1 MISRKTPLSLYI
13 TLLFLGIFT
22 STATAQTVVPK
33 NTNLV
38 NSTTNTAANLLAKTE
53 TATKDITFSPRVT
66 AGYTTQGAGFNSYG
80 SFEGFFPVFQ
90 TPGKNLTF
98 VEGKLLYDTENGT
111 LGGNVLLGQRFLNS
125 KKDRVMG
132 GYVSY
137 DTRDTGKANF
147 NQLGLGLESLSE
159 NWDFHL
165 NGYIPLGKT
174 SSRLSENYLGTS
186 SFQGNNLQL
195 DRVQVFQESLA
206 GVDAEVGKKLASLGN
221 GTLRGYAGTYLY
233 GGEGIPAFVGVKGKL
248 VTSWDNLAMGLSLQS
263 DSRFDTRLVFNI
275 GASLGGHGGSN
286 RQSLPARM
294 GESVERE
301 SNILVDNRIKKDSLA
316 AINPVTGQPW
326 VFNHANLGVG
336 TGNGTYE
343 NPTGTVTAA
352 IANAQSDG
360 NGIVYVQSGTNPG
373 TAGFTVPNKV
383 QVLSTGPVQTI
394 NTTQLGSI
402 NLPGSGVG
410 VGATSSVGA
419 AGLPG
424 TVSLT
429 NLPKVTGTITLAA
442 NGSDQVLS
450 GFAVTNTTTG
460 LSGIIGTNNTNATIA
475 NNQVIIPLTAPNT
488 ATSIVTANRG
498 ILLTGAN
505 STANGQTTIDNNVVN
520 NAIGEGIRLENVSGK
535 AFITRNT
542 VANTIQ
548 PYDQTGLEASIYIR
562 NNKGDVDLTIANN
575 TVGDN
580 NTRSTTGYNGVVT
593 NGVAAYT
600 PTSLVGNEVDGI
612 EFSLCRS
619 YLGGLP
625 DTFAACSGTATAKVK
640 IANNTVRNVGVV
652 GVDGADGIDMN
663 LNNGDVDLI
672 GEKGARVS
680 SLAITGNNVFNIG
693 DKGVSFGSDGDAV
706 LGLGNVSNN
715 TVTNVGGIGIALRSR
730 QTSNTNYVA
739 SGNTITKAAA
749 NGIEYSLTRA
759 DNSAVSTAVID
770 NNKITDSGPD
780 AIFVRSRINGQA
792 KATITNNTINS
803 SGLTTG
809 NTLGIEVSAEENS
822 KLQALVDKNT
832 ITGTRA
838 EAILIRDN
846 ATATGGVAAG
856 NAQLNAVVTNNKLVG
871 NNTATTGAAALTA
884 RANSNA
890 NMCLRLQNNTAGTT
904 AATGYFLNRAVTTA
918 TANPIFRIEDSL
930 LSTNV
935 GTFTPA
941 LPLPTAATNT
951 VGTNNFT
958 SAPAGSCGVAFA
970 Q

>member
-1 MISRKTPLSLYI
+1 MINKKTPLSLYA

-22 STATAQTVVPK
+22 STATAQTVAPK

-53 TATKDITFSPRVT
+53 TGTKNITFSPRAT
-66 AGYTTQGAGFNSYG
+66 AGYSTQGAGFNSYG

-98 VEGKLLYDTENGT
+98 VEGKILYDTENSS

-125 KKDRVMG
+125 KQDRVMG
-132 GYVSY
+132 AYVSY
-137 DTRDTGKANF
+137 DTRDTGKTTF

-174 SSRLSENYLGTS
+174 SSRLSENYVGTS
-186 SFQGNNLQL
+186 SFQGNALQL
-195 DRVQVFQESLA
+195 DRVQVFQQSLA

-248 VTSWDNLAMGLSLQS
+248 VTSWDNLAMGLTLQN

-275 GASLGGHGGSN
+275 GASLGGHGGGN
-286 RQSLPARM
+286 RQSVPARM

-301 SNILVDNRIKKDSLA
+301 SNILVDNRIKRDSLA
-316 AINPVTGQPW
+316 AINPVTGQPY
-326 VFNHANLGVG
+326 VFNHANLGIG
-336 TGNGTYE
+336 TGNGTYD
-343 NPTGTVTAA
+343 NPTGTVVAA
-352 IANAQSDG
+352 AANAQSDG
-360 NGIVYVQSGTNPG
+360 NGIVYVQAGTNPG

-394 NTTQLGSI
+394 NTTQLGNI
-402 NLPGSGVG
+402 QLPGSGVG
-410 VGATSSVGA
+410 VGATTSVGA

-424 TVSLT
+424 TVALT
-429 NLPKVTGTITLAA
+429 NLPKVNGTITLAA
-442 NGSDQVLS
+442 GGSDQVLS
-450 GFAVTNTTTG
+450 GFAVTNTTG
-460 LSGIIGTNNTNATIA
+460 QNAGIAGQNNVNATIK
-475 NNQVIIPLTAPNT
+475 NNQVTIPLTAPNSAAGQSLLT
-488 ATSIVTANRG
+488 TNRG
-498 ILLTGAN
+498 IVLVG
-505 STANGQTTIDNNVVN
+505 ANGQTTIDNNTVN
-520 NAIGEGIRLENVSGK
+520 NAIGEGIRLENITGK
-535 AFITRNT
+535 GSITRNT
-542 VANTIQ
+542 VLNTIQ

-575 TVGDN
+575 LVGDN

-600 PTSLVGNEVDGI
+600 PTALVGNEVDGI

-625 DTFAACSGTATAKVK
+625 DTFAACSGTATAKVN
-640 IANNTVRNVGVV
+640 IANNTVRNIGVL

-680 SLAITGNNVFNIG
+680 TLAITGNNVLNIA
-693 DKGVSFGSDGDAV
+693 DKGVSFGSDGDAI

-715 TVTNVGGIGIALRSR
+715 TVTNVGGIGIALRAR

-739 SGNTITKAAA
+739 SGNTITKAAS
-749 NGIEYSLTRA
+749 NGIEYSETRA
-759 DNSAVSTAVID
+759 DNNAVSTAIID
-770 NNKITDSGPD
+770 NNTIKDSGPD

-792 KATITNNTINS
+792 KATITNNKIDN

-809 NTLGIEVSAEENS
+809 TNIGIEVSAEENS
-822 KLQALVDKNT
+822 KLNVLIDKNT
-832 ITGTRA
+832 ITGNRA
-838 EAILIRDN
+838 EAILVRNN
-846 ATATGGVAAG
+846 ATATGGVNAG
-856 NAQLNAVVTNNKLVG
+856 SAQLNAVVTNNKLVG
-871 NNTATTGAAALTA
+871 NNTAAVGAAAFTA

-930 LSTNV
+930 LSTNT
-935 GTFTPA
+935 GTFTPV
-941 LPLPTAATNT
+941 LPLTTGTTNT
-951 VGTNNFT
+951 VGGTNNFT
-958 SAPAGSCGVAFA
+958 SVPASGSCGVAFA